1 MRLLSVNV
9 GPVAPLFVTESG
21 KTESVMTGIRK
32 QAVVGPVLLKPL
44 GLHGDERADLT
55 VHGGLDKAVYAYRAR
70 IEEASAAR
78 ARRYGRE
85 PDHARPA

>member
-44 GLHGDERADLT
+44 GLHGDEQADLT
-55 VHGGLDKAVYAYRAR
+55 VHGGLDKAVYAYPHEHYDFW
-70 IEEASAAR
+70 ITE
-78 ARRYGRE
+78 RE
-85 PDHARPA
+85 RVL